1 MRPSILSLMLA
12 CLACGIPQG
21 TPAGERAPARW
32 GSYSF
37 DLVDEAGRVLPTF
50 SHQGRTYVLGSVGRR
65 YQIRVRNDSGRR
77 VEVVVSVDGR
87 DVMDGGPSAL
97 ARRGYL
103 VDGHS
108 DVTIDGY
115 RLSQGSVA
123 AFRFGTVP
131 RSYAALEGD
140 PRDVGVIGVAVFPE
154 REPAWAPYRSREA
167 GEKADRHGP
176 QSPAPA
182 APEAPAGEAPRSSG
196 VLAEKR
202 PGLGTEFGEERPSPV
217 RQVFFE
223 RARPRPDVVLS
234 LRYDD
239 RAGLLAAGVD
249 VDGRRSCEAATR
261 QGADPF
267 RRDGGFAPPPA
278 GWSPSRGTPPGA

>member
-1 MRPSILSLMLA
+1 MRRSILSLTLA
-12 CLACGIPQG
+12 CLACGIPEG

-37 DLVDEAGRVLPTF
+37 DLVDEAGRALPTF

-154 REPAWAPYRSREA
+154 REPVPAPHRSQA
-167 GEKADRHGP
+167 TAEKADRHGP
-176 QSPAPA
+176 PSPASPAPA
-182 APEAPAGEAPRSSG
+182 DEATRSSG
-196 VLAEKR
+196 ALAERR
-202 PGLGTEFGEERPSPV
+202 PGLGTEFGEERASPV

-223 RARPRPDVVLS
+223 RARSRPDVVLS

-239 RAGLLAAGVD
+239 RPGLLAAGVD

-261 QGADPF
+261 RDADPF
-267 RRDGGFAPPPA
+267 RRDAGFAPPPA